1 MGCVLHGRARCGTV
15 SSAFSK
21 LNAEKLYRYG
31 TRACESFLLIGG
43 RAQSRQ
49 KERDTFPFLPLPSYN
64 CKQRTVLCKYRIAAF
79 VKYLHIN
86 CNIFLKLSESK
97 W

>member
-31 TRACESFLLIGG
+31 TRACESFLLIRGP
-43 RAQSRQ
+43 RSLSA
-49 KERDTFPFLPLPSYN
+49 KETGQVS
-64 CKQRTVLCKYRIAAF
+64 ISAF
-79 VKYLHIN
+79 
-86 CNIFLKLSESK
+86 C
-97 W
+97 